1 MGSMQG
7 ALADASAT
15 DLGATA
21 VKAAVERAGVS
32 GDDIDRIYMGCVLP
46 AGLGQGPARQAA
58 IKAGL
63 PKSVQATTVNKVCG
77 SGMQTVIMG
86 DEAIRTGN
94 ADVIVAGGME
104 LMTNAPYLLKKHRSG
119 ARIGHD
125 TAYDQMFLD
134 GLEDA
139 YEEGRAMGS
148 FAQCTADEYQLTRQQ
163 MDDYAIESLRRAK
176 EAIDNG
182 GFKDEIVP
190 VTIKSRTGET
200 QVDTDEAPGRG
211 RPDKIPQLKP
221 AFAKEGTITAATSS
235 SISDGAAAVVLTSE
249 SNARDK
255 GLQPVARIVAT
266 AAHAQEP
273 AQFTVAPIGAIEK
286 VLNKAG
292 WKAGDVDLWEV
303 NEAFA
308 CVAMFA
314 MKDLGI
320 GHEKINVHGGATA
333 LGHPYRRK
341 RHADPRHADQ
351 RVEAKGARSAA
362 SRACAL
368 AVAKRRPWR
377 SNWFKNLRTSLFEK
391 HCRGEVHAF
400 ACDTPRQQ
408 QLARNAPCSNAGL
421 QPGALALLIG
431 IGIEDRDPRLARAEV
446 VVVITGDQNRVLRV
460 GGVLRPLSQRDSAN
474 DWV

>member
-1 MGSMQG
+1 MATTAADPTVILSIARTPMGSMQG

-46 AGLGQGPARQAA
+46 AGLGQAPARQAA

-104 LMTNAPYLLKKHRSG
+104 SMTNAPYLLKKHRSG

-125 TAYDQMFLD
+125 TAYDHMFLD

-148 FAQCTADEYQLTRQQ
+148 FAQCTADEYQLTREQ

-176 EAIDNG
+176 DAIDNG

-190 VTIKSRTGET
+190 VTIKSRAGET

-221 AFAKEGTITAATSS
+221 AFSKEGTITAATSS
-235 SISDGAAAVVLTSE
+235 SISDGAAAVVLTASRRRGKGPQAGRAHRRHRR
-249 SNARDK
+249 ARAGAGAVHHRPDRRHRE
-255 GLQPVARIVAT
+255 GARRR
-266 AAHAQEP
+266 P
-273 AQFTVAPIGAIEK
+273 AGRPS
-286 VLNKAG
+286 
-292 WKAGDVDLWEV
+292 DVDLWEV

-314 MKDLGI
+314 MRDIGI
-320 GHEKINVHGGATA
+320 PHEKINIHGGATA
-333 LGHPYRRK
+333 LGHPIGASGTRILVTLINALKQTGGK
-341 RHADPRHADQ
+341 RGVASLCIGGGEAPRW
-351 RVEAKGARSAA
+351 RWSWSNRG
-362 SRACAL
+362 
-368 AVAKRRPWR
+368 VAP
-377 SNWFKNLRTSLFEK
+377 
-391 HCRGEVHAF
+391 A
-400 ACDTPRQQ
+400 
-408 QLARNAPCSNAGL
+408 
-421 QPGALALLIG
+421 
-431 IGIEDRDPRLARAEV
+431 
-446 VVVITGDQNRVLRV
+446 
-460 GGVLRPLSQRDSAN
+460 SQR
-474 DWV
+474 W